1 MVCNI
6 LGQFLLKST
15 ILYTQGNT
23 EYKIALWK
31 AWGIFMW
38 SRSLQT
44 WATEAVRLGNEEKC
58 GFSKLLGFLIS
69 MVTDCHYTSR
79 GTEVL
84 GKQLKAVLDGEKAWI
99 HRWRCKDTCFS
110 LRCSKLPFRAD
121 LAHLTS
127 LGQRQE
133 EQTWLAIS
141 GEWGCREGVICEMGF
156 LLAFIL
162 FLFLLSCDF
171 STSTVWLSLSAW
183 FINCE

>member
-44 WATEAVRLGNEEKC
+44 WATEAVHLGNEEKC

-127 LGQRQE
+127 LGRRSKPGWPFQG
-133 EQTWLAIS
+133 S
-141 GEWGCREGVICEMGF
+141 GVVGKGLFVKWG
-156 LLAFIL
+156 L
-162 FLFLLSCDF
+162 FLPLFCSSSF
-171 STSTVWLSLSAW
+171 SLVTSPQVL
-183 FINCE
+183 FG